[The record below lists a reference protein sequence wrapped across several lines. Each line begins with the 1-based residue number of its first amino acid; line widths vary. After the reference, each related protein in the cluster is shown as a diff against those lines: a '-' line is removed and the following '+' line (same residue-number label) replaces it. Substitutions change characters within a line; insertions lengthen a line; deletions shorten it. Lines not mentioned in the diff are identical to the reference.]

1 MFDSAFFLLPKT
13 KNKLKRSDIFMKKYP
28 EESYESRARRL
39 VGAIMRRA
47 ECEETIAILSKAL
60 CYDYECL
67 RKDMQ
72 ALEHITIKER

>member
-1 MFDSAFFLLPKT
+1 MVQFHLFSFA
-13 KNKLKRSDIFMKKYP
+13 KNENKIKRSDIFMKKYP

>member
-1 MFDSAFFLLPKT
+1 MFDSAFFILPK
-13 KNKLKRSDIFMKKYP
+13 KENKMKRSDIFMKKYP
-28 EESYESRARRL
+28 EESYESRAWRL

-47 ECEETIAILSKAL
+47 ESGETLAILSKAL

>member
-1 MFDSAFFLLPKT
+1 
-13 KNKLKRSDIFMKKYP
+13 MKKYP

-60 CYDYECL
+60 YYYPDDLKE
-67 RKDMQ
+67 DMR
-72 ALEHITIKER
+72 ALEHIEIKEKEF

>member
-1 MFDSAFFLLPKT
+1 
-13 KNKLKRSDIFMKKYP
+13 MKKYQ

-47 ECEETIAILSKAL
+47 ECEETIEILSKAL

-72 ALEHITIKER
+72 ALEHISIKER